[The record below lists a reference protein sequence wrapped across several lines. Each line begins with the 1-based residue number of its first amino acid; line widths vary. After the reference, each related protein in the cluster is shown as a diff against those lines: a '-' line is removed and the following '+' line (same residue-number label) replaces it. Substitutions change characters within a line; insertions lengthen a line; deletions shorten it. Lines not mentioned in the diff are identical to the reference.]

1 MRFSDVIGQRES
13 IKHFVQEVQQN
24 KVSHAHILS
33 GKSGFGGLAL
43 ALSISQYLMCENRS
57 AGDSC
62 GECPSCQ
69 KTAKLEHPDLHF
81 AYPVVQSIDKT
92 SDKFIAKWREQ
103 VLKNP
108 TFSLE
113 SWSAFID
120 PKQRVPIIGVDQ
132 SQEIIRKLSVRSFE
146 GGYKIMVIYG
156 ADSLNTAAANK
167 LLKIIEEPPA
177 KTIFILLCED
187 LEQILPTIRSR
198 AQSWRLSPIDMDE
211 LASYIQRKHGLSSA
225 LAESVASRSGGDIL
239 QAEELTNAIENG
251 DENKELFIQLMRVC
265 YKKNV
270 IDMISWAEAI
280 AVKSKYVQK
289 DFLDYSL
296 YMFRQSILRNYTG
309 DQMTRV
315 SQDEDDFLKNFARFI
330 TGNNL
335 PDFLDKFSKAQYHL
349 DRNAN
354 KELLF
359 TDLCFHVMRY
369 IHAA

>member
-1 MRFSDVIGQRES
+1 MIGQRDS
-13 IKHFVQEVQQN
+13 IKHFIQEVKQN

-33 GKSGFGGLAL
+33 GKNGYGGLSL
-43 ALSISQYLMCENRS
+43 ALSIAQYLMCENRS
-57 AGDSC
+57 QNDSC
-62 GECPSCQ
+62 GACPSCV
-69 KTAKLEHPDLHF
+69 KVSKLEHPDLHF
-81 AYPVVQSIDKT
+81 AFPVVQAIDKK
-92 SDKFIAKWREQ
+92 SDGFIVKWREQ

-108 TFSLE
+108 VFSLE
-113 SWSAFID
+113 SWSAYSD
-120 PKQRVPIIGVDQ
+120 PKQRVPIIGVEQ

-146 GGYKIMVIYG
+146 GGYKVMLIY
-156 ADSLNTAAANK
+156 AAESMNTAAANK

-177 KTIFILLCED
+177 KTVFLLVCED

-198 AQSWRLSPIDMDE
+198 VQSWRLSPIDLDE
-211 LASYIQRKHGLSSA
+211 LAVHIQQRHNLSRGAS
-225 LAESVASRSGGDIL
+225 ESIAVRSGGDLL
-239 QAEELTNAIENG
+239 QAEELIEALQDG
-251 DENKELFIQLMRVC
+251 DANKENFIQLMRVC

-270 IDMISWAEAI
+270 IEMISWAEAI
-280 AVKSKYVQK
+280 AAQSKYAQK

-309 DQMTRV
+309 KQMTRV
-315 SQDEDDFLKNFARFI
+315 SPDEDEFLTNFARFI

>member
-1 MRFSDVIGQRES
+1 MIGQRES
-13 IKHFVQEVQQN
+13 IKHFVQEVHQN

-33 GKSGFGGLAL
+33 GKNGYNGLAL
-43 ALSISQYLMCENRS
+43 ALSVAQFLMCENRGES
-57 AGDSC
+57 DSC
-62 GECPSCQ
+62 GECSSCT
-69 KTAKLEHPDLHF
+69 KAAKLEHPDLHF
-81 AYPVVQSIDKT
+81 AFPVVQSIDKK
-92 SDKFIAKWREQ
+92 SDTFIAQWREH

-113 SWSAFID
+113 SWSSYID
-120 PKQRVPIIGVDQ
+120 PKRRVPVIGVEQ

-146 GGYKIMVIYG
+146 GGYKVMFIFG
-156 ADSLNTAAANK
+156 ADSMNTAAANK

-177 KTIFILLCED
+177 KTIFLLVCED

-198 AQSWRLSPIDMDE
+198 AQSWRLSPIDLDE
-211 LASYIQRKHGLSSA
+211 LTTYIQRKHALSLS
-225 LAESVASRSGGDIL
+225 LSESIAARSDGDLL
-239 QAEELTNAIENG
+239 QAEELVSAIEEG
-251 DENKELFIQLMRVC
+251 DKNKELFIKLMRVC

-270 IDMISWAEAI
+270 IDMVSWAEEI
-280 AVKSKYVQK
+280 AAQSKYVQK

-296 YMFRQSILRNYTG
+296 YMFRQSMLRNYTG
-309 DQMTRV
+309 NQMTRV

-349 DRNAN
+349 DRNAH
-354 KELLF
+354 KEILF